1 MSDYVN
7 EVLLQSVWA
16 IDSNLKYKLEE
27 KEELAAKLRRVQHDT
42 ALLVFQR
49 QDLVAEIKSRGVEVP
64 ISKDANGKPLLSPL
78 VRIDRLSKV
87 DESGAIHVGD
97 KPVVSGEG
105 KFSTKP
111 SESGEGTFS

>member
-7 EVLLQSVWA
+7 EVLLNSVWA

-64 ISKDANGKPLLSPL
+64 ISKDVDGKPLLSPL
-78 VRIDRLSKV
+78 ISLDRLAKV
-87 DESGAIHVGD
+87 DESGVIHI
-97 KPVVSGEG
+97 EG
-105 KFSTKP
+105 SIT
-111 SESGEGTFS
+111 ESGEWRLS